1 MNSNIFNCW
10 EIQYYNFD
18 FLYTITKF
26 FGFLNMG
33 YSQFIGLPFWR
44 RVYEDELWRKKKIS
58 EGKVIVIERGR
69 SFYREGKVTFYD

>member
-1 MNSNIFNCW
+1 
-10 EIQYYNFD
+10 
-18 FLYTITKF
+18 
-26 FGFLNMG
+26 MG